1 MSSRRNLA
9 SAAGTAVIRFSSCY
23 RQRLP
28 SQPRCTARIRLKP
41 APQILSR
48 SLAIHGQLA
57 RDLAAE
63 RAQFDKMMAALEQAA
78 ADNPTDAAAYQ
89 LIATHYWEKAYKDA
103 ALSPA
108 DKLTYID
115 AGITATDRALAQKPD
130 YVEALAYKNL
140 LLRLKANMETDPVRR
155 QAWIAEADALRNQ
168 AMELSKARA
177 GGDANYPTSAAG
189 PPPPPPP
196 DGNGLQ
202 PIRVGGTIKT
212 PTKTHDVRPVYPQEA
227 LDARASGVV
236 ILEAVIDEQGNV
248 RSARVLRS
256 IPMFDQAAIDAVK
269 GWRFMPTLLN
279 GSTGPRHHDGDG
291 ELRVAID
298 AAARAARI

>member
-1 MSSRRNLA
+1 MSSKEIVA
-9 SAAGTAVIRFSSCY
+9 SAAGTAGILLLVLLQTTPAVATTMYGADQFEARTSNS
-23 RQRLP
+23 Q
-28 SQPRCTARIRLKP
+28 SQPRDPRP
-41 APQILSR
+41 A
-48 SLAIHGQLA
+48 A

-115 AGITATDRALAQKPD
+115 AGITATDRALAQKPE
-130 YVEALAYKNL
+130 YVEALVYKNL

-168 AMELSKARA
+168 AMELNKARS

-196 DGNGLQ
+196 DANGLQ
-202 PIRVGGTIKT
+202 PVRVGGNIKT

-236 ILEAVIDEQGNV
+236 ILEAVIDEHGNV

-269 GWRFMPTLLN
+269 GWRYMPTLLN
-279 GSTGPRHHDGDG
+279 GVPVPVIMTVTVNFA
-291 ELRVAID
+291 LQ
-298 AAARAARI
+298 

>member
-1 MSSRRNLA
+1 MSSKEIVA
-9 SAAGTAVIRFSSCY
+9 SAAGTAGILLLVLLQTTPAVATTMYGADQVEARTSNS
-23 RQRLP
+23 Q
-28 SQPRCTARIRLKP
+28 SQPRDPRP
-41 APQILSR
+41 A
-48 SLAIHGQLA
+48 A

-130 YVEALAYKNL
+130 YVEALVYKNL

-168 AMELSKARA
+168 AMELNKARA
-177 GGDANYPTSAAG
+177 GETRTIRRQQRARHLHRLPHRPTPTGCSRYVWAG
-189 PPPPPPP
+189 PSRRRRKPMMF
-196 DGNGLQ
+196 
-202 PIRVGGTIKT
+202 
-212 PTKTHDVRPVYPQEA
+212 
-227 LDARASGVV
+227 
-236 ILEAVIDEQGNV
+236 V
-248 RSARVLRS
+248 RSTRRKPWTPERLA
-256 IPMFDQAAIDAVK
+256 
-269 GWRFMPTLLN
+269 W
-279 GSTGPRHHDGDG
+279 
-291 ELRVAID
+291 
-298 AAARAARI
+298 

>member
-1 MSSRRNLA
+1 
-9 SAAGTAVIRFSSCY
+9 
-23 RQRLP
+23 
-28 SQPRCTARIRLKP
+28 
-41 APQILSR
+41 
-48 SLAIHGQLA
+48 
-57 RDLAAE
+57 
-63 RAQFDKMMAALEQAA
+63 MMAALEQAA

-130 YVEALAYKNL
+130 YVEALVYKNL

-168 AMELSKARA
+168 AMELNKARA

-196 DGNGLQ
+196 DATGCSRYVWAG
-202 PIRVGGTIKT
+202 PSRRRRK
-212 PTKTHDVRPVYPQEA
+212 PMMF
-227 LDARASGVV
+227 
-236 ILEAVIDEQGNV
+236 V
-248 RSARVLRS
+248 RSTRRKPWTPERLA
-256 IPMFDQAAIDAVK
+256 
-269 GWRFMPTLLN
+269 W
-279 GSTGPRHHDGDG
+279 
-291 ELRVAID
+291 
-298 AAARAARI
+298 